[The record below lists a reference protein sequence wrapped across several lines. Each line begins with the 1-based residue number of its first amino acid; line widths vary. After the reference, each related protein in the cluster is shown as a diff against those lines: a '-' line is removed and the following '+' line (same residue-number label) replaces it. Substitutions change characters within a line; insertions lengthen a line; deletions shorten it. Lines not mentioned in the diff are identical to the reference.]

1 MSAAVW
7 TPLETPPPPAAART
21 PAAPPPPAAQGWRAV
36 TPGAW
41 LVWGRAW
48 PVTLQRRGF
57 AGASDTSRSE

>member
-21 PAAPPPPAAQGWRAV
+21 PAAPPPPAARGWRAV

-41 LVWGRAW
+41 LVWGRGVACDSAEEG
-48 PVTLQRRGF
+48 LCRCI
-57 AGASDTSRSE
+57 